1 MDFTFS
7 LVDFEYF
14 LLILVRLATFFF
26 VAPLFSDR
34 GVPAQ
39 AKIGI
44 SCCVALMVM
53 FSIEPT
59 EVSYVST
66 IGYSVLVLK
75 EAITGLLIGFS
86 AYICSSIILFAGNLI
101 DMDIGISMAQ
111 EYDPTLNMQ
120 VTITGNLYYYFMMI
134 FFIITNMYQFV
145 VRAVVDSFTL
155 IPLGGAEFET
165 DVLLTAFISYI
176 TSVFTIGFRIFLP
189 VFATI
194 LIMNCVLGIMAKV
207 AQQMNMFSVGIQI
220 KILAG
225 LSVLYVMIYL
235 FPEICSYIFEQMSIM
250 MRSVVEGMY

>member
-7 LVDFEYF
+7 LVNFEYF

-34 GVPAQ
+34 AIPPQ
-39 AKIGI
+39 SKIGL
-44 SCCVALMVM
+44 SALLAIMVLY
-53 FSIEPT
+53 SVEPT
-59 EVSYVST
+59 EVSYFST

-86 AYICSSIILFAGNLI
+86 AYVCSSIILFAGNLI
-101 DMDIGISMAQ
+101 DMDIGIGMAQ
-111 EYDPTLNMQ
+111 QYDPSFNTQ

-155 IPLGGAEFET
+155 IPLGGAEFEP
-165 DVLLTAFISYI
+165 DLLISVMIQYI

-189 VFATI
+189 VFATM

-207 AQQMNMFSVGIQI
+207 AQQLNMFSVGIQI

-225 LSVLYVMIYL
+225 LCVLYVMIFL
-235 FPEICSYIFEQMSIM
+235 FPEICNYIFDQMSVM
-250 MRSVVEGMY
+250 MRSVVEGMH

>member
-1 MDFTFS
+1 MNFTYS

-39 AKIGI
+39 AKVGI
-44 SCCVALMVM
+44 SCLIALMVM
-53 FSIEPT
+53 DSIKPT
-59 EVSYVST
+59 EVSYIST
-66 IGYSVLVLK
+66 LGYSVLVIK

-86 AYICSSIILFAGNLI
+86 AYICCSIILFAGNII
-101 DMDIGISMAQ
+101 DVDMGISMAQ
-111 EYDPTLNMQ
+111 EYDPTLNTQ
-120 VTITGNLYYYFMMI
+120 VTITGNLYYYFMLL

-145 VRAVVDSFTL
+145 VRAVVDSFLL
-155 IPLGGAEFET
+155 IPLGGAEFESDYLIT
-165 DVLLTAFISYI
+165 MMIQYI
-176 TSVFTIGFRIFLP
+176 TNVFFIGFRIFLP
-189 VFATI
+189 IFSTM

-225 LSVLYVMIYL
+225 LSVLYVMIFL
-235 FPEICSYIFEQMSIM
+235 FPEICSFIFNEMSTMI
-250 MRSVVEGMY
+250 RTVVEGMH

>member
-1 MDFTFS
+1 MNFTFS
-7 LVDFEYF
+7 LVNFEYF

-34 GVPAQ
+34 AVPAQ
-39 AKIGI
+39 SKIGLSGLLAI
-44 SCCVALMVM
+44 MVLY
-53 FSIEPT
+53 SVQPT
-59 EVSYVST
+59 EVSYLST

-101 DMDIGISMAQ
+101 DVDIGIGMAQ
-111 EYDPTLNMQ
+111 EYDPTFNAQ

-145 VRAVVDSFTL
+145 VRAIVDSFTL
-155 IPLGGAEFET
+155 IPLGGAEFES
-165 DVLLTAFISYI
+165 DYLILAMGKYI
-176 TSVFTIGFRIFLP
+176 TEVFSIGFRIFLP

-207 AQQMNMFSVGIQI
+207 AQQLNMFSVGIQI

-225 LSVLYVMIYL
+225 LCVLYVMIYL
-235 FPEICSYIFEQMSIM
+235 FPEICKYIFEQMSIM
-250 MRSVVEGMY
+250 MRTVVEGMY

>member
-1 MDFTFS
+1 MSFTFS
-7 LVDFEYF
+7 LVNFEYF
-14 LLILVRLATFFF
+14 LLILVRLASFFF

-34 GVPAQ
+34 GMPNQ
-39 AKIGI
+39 SKIGL
-44 SCCVALMVM
+44 SCLIAIMVLYNV
-53 FSIEPT
+53 SPT
-59 EVSYVST
+59 EVSYFSVL
-66 IGYSVLVLK
+66 GYSVLVLK

-86 AYICSSIILFAGNLI
+86 AYICSSILLFAGNLI
-101 DMDIGISMAQ
+101 DVDIGIGMAQ
-111 EYDPTLNMQ
+111 EYDPNFNAQ

-145 VRAVVDSFTL
+145 VRAVIDSFTL

-165 DVLLTAFISYI
+165 DVLITAMATYI
-176 TSVFTIGFRIFLP
+176 TNVFVIGFRIFLP

-207 AQQMNMFSVGIQI
+207 AQQLNMFSVGIQI

-225 LSVLYVMIYL
+225 LCVLYVMIYL
-235 FPEICSYIFEQMSIM
+235 FPEICNYIFEQMSIM